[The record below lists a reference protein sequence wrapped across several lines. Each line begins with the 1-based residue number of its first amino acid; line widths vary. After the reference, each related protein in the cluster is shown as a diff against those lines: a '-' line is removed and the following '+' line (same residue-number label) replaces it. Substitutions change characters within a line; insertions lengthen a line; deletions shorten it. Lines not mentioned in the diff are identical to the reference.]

1 MITFMRNINKI
12 MSNRYRIYIRGK
24 NSGGKVWMIQDN
36 QTGKRE
42 SLRTTNKDEALQM
55 LLLRNH
61 PHRDAGFHAQMART
75 HILVSNP
82 QNADR
87 TWQSVM
93 ADIENDKKDMADSTK
108 VRCNRAHAS
117 KPFDHIRN
125 LFVASTS
132 ADDFKRVLKAGGVST
147 NMYLS
152 RLHNYALGMN
162 WLLVPI
168 IAKNLWPQVIHKDQ
182 RAIKF
187 EEHQRILERELNQER
202 KAYYQICWHI
212 GGSQTDMANLK
223 AENIDWQNR
232 TIAYIRQKTE
242 TLATL
247 RIDAGLE
254 NLLRSLPATGN
265 LFPYLT
271 GVREADRATE
281 FKQRC
286 EGLNIKGV
294 TLHSYRYAWAE
305 RAAAAGYPERFAQKA
320 LGHASK
326 TVARAYAKNADV
338 LLPSL
343 ESYERTNAQAQN
355 N

>member
-1 MITFMRNINKI
+1 MK
-12 MSNRYRIYIRGK
+12 NRYRIYIRGK
-24 NSGGKVWMIQDN
+24 HSGSKVWWIQDN
-36 QTGKRE
+36 KTGKRE
-42 SLRTTNKDEALQM
+42 SLRTTDKHDALEM
-55 LLLRNH
+55 LLLRNR
-61 PHRDAGFHAQMART
+61 PHQDAGFHARMART

-93 ADIENDKKDMADSTK
+93 ADVENDKNDMADSTK
-108 VRCNRAHAS
+108 ARCNRAHAS

-132 ADDFKRVLKAGGVST
+132 ADDFKKVLKAGGVST

-168 IAKNLWPQVIHKDQ
+168 IAKKLWPEVIHKDQ

-187 EEHQRILERELNQER
+187 EEHQKILERELNQER
-202 KAYYQICWHI
+202 KGFYEICWHI

-223 AENIDWQNR
+223 AENIDWQKR
-232 TIAYIRQKTE
+232 TISYIRQKSK

-247 RIDAGLE
+247 KIDDGLGK
-254 NLLRSLPATGN
+254 LLLSLPVTGN
-265 LFPYLT
+265 LFPYLA

-281 FKQRC
+281 FRQRC
-286 EGLNIKGV
+286 DGLSIKGV

-305 RAAAAGYPERFAQKA
+305 RAATAGYPERFAQQA

-326 TVARAYAKNADV
+326 TVARAYARNADV

>member
-1 MITFMRNINKI
+1 
-12 MSNRYRIYIRGK
+12 
-24 NSGGKVWMIQDN
+24 
-36 QTGKRE
+36 
-42 SLRTTNKDEALQM
+42 M

-93 ADIENDKKDMADSTK
+93 EAVENDKKGDTTK
-108 VRCNRAHAS
+108 DRYKRAHAS
-117 KPFDHIRN
+117 KPFNHIRK

-132 ADDFKRVLKAGGVST
+132 ADDFKKVLNAGGVSA
-147 NMYLS
+147 NMYLC

-168 IAKNLWPQVIHKDQ
+168 IATKLWPEIIYKDK

-187 EEHQRILERELNQER
+187 VEHQKILERELNPER
-202 KAYYQICWHI
+202 KAFYEICWHI

-223 AENIDWQNR
+223 AENIDWQSR
-232 TIAYIRQKTE
+232 TISYIRQKSK

-265 LFPYLT
+265 LFPYLA
-271 GVREADRATE
+271 GVRESDRATE

-305 RAAAAGYPERFAQKA
+305 RAATAGYPERFAQQA

-343 ESYERTNAQAQN
+343 ESYERKNTPIQN

>member
-1 MITFMRNINKI
+1 

-42 SLRTTNKDEALQM
+42 SLRTTDKNEALEM
-55 LLLRNH
+55 LLLRNR
-61 PHRDAGFHAQMART
+61 PHKDAGFHARMART
-75 HILVSNP
+75 HTLVSNP

-93 ADIENDKKDMADSTK
+93 ADVENDKTDKAGNTK
-108 VRCNRAHAS
+108 KRYKIAFAS
-117 KPFDHIRN
+117 KPFDHIRH

-132 ADDFKRVLKAGGVST
+132 ADDFKKVLKAGGVST

-168 IAKNLWPQVIHKDQ
+168 IAKKLWPKIIYKDK

-187 EEHQRILERELNQER
+187 EEHQKILERELNQER
-202 KAYYQICWHI
+202 KAFYEMCWHI
-212 GGSQTDMANLK
+212 GGSQTDMARLK
-223 AENIDWQNR
+223 AENIDWQKQ
-232 TIAYIRQKTE
+232 TIAYVRQKSK

-247 RIDAGLE
+247 RIDDGLGK
-254 NLLRSLPATGN
+254 LLCSLPATGY
-265 LFPYLT
+265 LFPYLA

-286 EGLNIKGV
+286 DGLNIKGV

-305 RAAAAGYPERFAQKA
+305 RAAAAGYPERFAQQA

-326 TVARAYAKNADV
+326 TVARAYARNADV

-343 ESYERTNAQAQN
+343 ESYERNNAQPQN

>member
-1 MITFMRNINKI
+1 
-12 MSNRYRIYIRGK
+12 
-24 NSGGKVWMIQDN
+24 MIQDN

-42 SLRTTNKDEALQM
+42 SLRTTNKDEALEM
-55 LLLRNH
+55 LRLRNH

-93 ADIENDKKDMADSTK
+93 EDVENDKSEQADSTK
-108 VRCNRAHAS
+108 DRYKRAHAS
-117 KPFDHIRN
+117 KPFDNIRK
-125 LFVASTS
+125 LFVANTS
-132 ADDFKRVLKAGGVST
+132 ADDFKKVLKAGGVSA
-147 NMYLS
+147 NMYLK
-152 RLHNYALGMN
+152 RLHNHALGMN

-168 IAKNLWPQVIHKDQ
+168 IAKKQWPKISHKEK
-182 RAIKF
+182 RAIQF
-187 EEHQRILERELNQER
+187 EEHQKILERELNPER
-202 KAYYQICWHI
+202 KALYEICWHI

-232 TIAYIRQKTE
+232 TISYVRRKSH

-247 RIDAGLE
+247 RIDEGLE

-265 LFPYLT
+265 LFPYLA

-286 EGLNIKGV
+286 EGLNITGV

-305 RAAAAGYPERFAQKA
+305 RAAAAGYPERFAQQA

-326 TVARAYAKNADV
+326 TVARAYAKNANV

-343 ESYERTNAQAQN
+343 ESYERKVEPISN